1 MTTPLHKPNTQI
13 TVPYSGSQN
22 AYYFVPPTTKSY
34 TRLIAITGVLTS
46 RPFKSISKK
55 LHTLLIRT
63 SLLVRLITRGRTAR
77 VTNTNTIT
85 SQEIKHLLRFI
96 KTVQTQISKIN
107 KLLTKN
113 TKTISIRKAGEI
125 GTTFFRIIDV
135 PLIRTIKTSKS
146 LVKNIKSIF
155 ISSNRI
161 NKFKTTTIK
170 VDSIQNSRVNKQKQW
185 NPKVDNI
192 QGIKLIKTKIATF
205 RAVIVLINRLN
216 KQKTTNIK
224 SSNIFPI
231 KFNKKASK
239 GTTAAQVVS
248 ATITRASTRKRGV
261 TSGITYTIGSTRTQ
275 TLHRQAV
282 AVLVKAF
289 RPNKSI
295 SKNIKASNINTLFL
309 TRDNIAWKFILKVVT
324 KITSFKAQTINKLGY
339 AIPDPDPINP
349 NMLDSSEPSVQGL
362 IYGNPDDDSFIE

>member
-1 MTTPLHKPNTQI
+1 MTIPLPKSNTQI

-22 AYYFVPPTTKSY
+22 AYYFVPPATKSY

-46 RPFKSISKK
+46 RPFKSLSKS
-55 LHTLLIRT
+55 LHILLIRT

-96 KTVQTQISKIN
+96 KTVQIQISKIN
-107 KLLTKN
+107 KSISKS
-113 TKTISIRKAGEI
+113 TKTVSVRKAGEI

-146 LVKNIKSIF
+146 LSKIINSVF
-155 ISSNRI
+155 IGSNRI
-161 NKFKTTTIK
+161 NKTKTTTIK

-205 RAVIVLINRLN
+205 RAVAVLIVNRLN

-224 SSNIFPI
+224 ASNIFPI
-231 KFNKKASK
+231 RLNKKASK
-239 GTTAAQVVS
+239 KTAATQIVS
-248 ATITRASTRKRGV
+248 ATITKAPSKKI
-261 TSGITYTIGSTRTQ
+261 TSGITYTIGSTRIQ

-282 AVLVKAF
+282 AVLVKTF
-289 RPNKSI
+289 RPNKNV
-295 SKNIKASNINTLFL
+295 SKNIKASNISTLFL

-324 KITSFKAQTINKLGY
+324 KIVSAKTQIIGKSGY
-339 AIPDPDPINP
+339 ALPEPDPQNP
-349 NMLDSSEPSVQGL
+349 NMLDTSTPSVEGI
-362 IYGNPDDDSFIE
+362 IYGNSDDDR